1 MCCGL
6 IQRDF
11 FMDKIVSLMQDL
23 HIRLDRLE
31 SSLEGIFDVEIP
43 ISETDSVYAVN
54 IKCSIREAVKDDLT
68 SCLKANK
75 ITRGQIFTTP
85 TFITKNKWRIK
96 ELDLTKELEYRDT
109 SNGFPCKLVVCKGR
123 CTGIISSQ
131 SIDIALKFRKVEEQN
146 EHFSEQ
152 EAINALHVDKNKN
165 IRVLFPD
172 LYCFARVVIQLPSGR
187 RQLWEC
193 VGTEL
198 LKEVDNNLV
207 TTKQSFYPDGF
218 RLLQKMH
225 SYGYIHG
232 DAHRGNFMQRIRTNE
247 IILIDQDEI
256 LPLSSNSTFSK
267 FMQIMDYHMLMTWN
281 NPFIGL
287 YHDTEEIEHASSTAF
302 RLFRFNETMSVLYPP
317 VAGRDYLNWTH
328 VDAKRLLDNDTVR
341 HPKTKKTYWEF
352 LNGITVADIN
362 KTFEQMFRSVRQMEL
377 FNINSKKILISQGVR
392 VKIYSHEIVKEEGN
406 NASTMEM

>member
-1 MCCGL
+1 
-6 IQRDF
+6 
-11 FMDKIVSLMQDL
+11 MDKIVSLMQDL

-198 LKEVDNNLV
+198 LKEDEYDAVLTNPL
-207 TTKQSFYPDGF
+207 FYIECF

-225 SYGYIHG
+225 LYGYIHG
-232 DAHRGNFMQRIRTNE
+232 DAHRGNFMKKIRTNAM
-247 IILIDQDEI
+247 ILIDQDEI

-267 FMQIMDYHMLMTWN
+267 FMQIMDYHMLMFWN
-281 NPFIGL
+281 NPFMSL
-287 YHDTEEIEHASSTAF
+287 YNDSENLESMSATAF
-302 RLFRFNETMSVLYPP
+302 RLFKFNDKMSVLYPP

-328 VDAKRLLDNDTVR
+328 RDAKRLLDNDTVR
-341 HPKTKKTYWEF
+341 HPNTKKTYWDF
-352 LNGITVADIN
+352 LNRITTDEIN
-362 KTFEQMFRSVRQMEL
+362 NAFEKMFRSVKLMSIVNL
-377 FNINSKKILISQGVR
+377 NSKKILISQGVR
-392 VKIYSHEIVKEEGN
+392 VKISKHELIYEDKN
-406 NASTMEM
+406 SASTMEM